1 MYCIMKNS
9 KLNFVNYG
17 SYGISEL
24 VKNLYAK
31 IEFSTTTFL
40 HIQIK
45 FLHTN
50 LHTSQN
56 SNRGREYYN
65 IKI

>member
-1 MYCIMKNS
+1 MYCIMTNS
-9 KLNFVNYG
+9 KLNFVNYAF
-17 SYGISEL
+17 YGISEL

-31 IEFSTTTFL
+31 IEFSTTPFL
-40 HIQIK
+40 HIQIR

-50 LHTSQN
+50 LHTMQN
-56 SNRGREYYN
+56 ANRGGEYYN